1 MKEQIEEKIEEIIQV
16 IINKPANKITLDDY
30 TILSS
35 ELRDI
40 RFREEQLA
48 NNNRI
53 RELVASSFPAGGFGS
68 AASVK

>member
-16 IINKPANKITLDDY
+16 IINKPASKITLDDY

-40 RFREEQLA
+40 RFRESQADNRNRMAELFAMA
-48 NNNRI
+48 NAPVSG
-53 RELVASSFPAGGFGS
+53 LG
-68 AASVK
+68 SVK

>member
-1 MKEQIEEKIEEIIQV
+1 MKQEIEGKIERIVDFIIK
-16 IINKPANKITLDDY
+16 KPLAKITLDDY

-48 NNNRI
+48 SSKRI
-53 RELVASSFPAGGFGS
+53 SDLVAASFPGAFGT
-68 AASVK
+68 VK

>member
-16 IINKPANKITLDDY
+16 IINKPAFKITLDDY

-48 NNNRI
+48 SSKRI
-53 RELVASSFPAGGFGS
+53 SDLVAASFPGAFGT
-68 AASVK
+68 VK

>member
-1 MKEQIEEKIEEIIQV
+1 MKEQIEEKIDEIIQV
-16 IINKPANKITLDDY
+16 IINKPASKITLDDY

-48 NNNRI
+48 SNKRI
-53 RELVASSFPAGGFGS
+53 SDLVAASFPGAFGT
-68 AASVK
+68 VK

>member
-16 IINKPANKITLDDY
+16 IINKPASKITLDDY

-48 NNNRI
+48 SSKRI
-53 RELVASSFPAGGFGS
+53 SDLVAASFPGAFGT
-68 AASVK
+68 VK